1 MTLSDK
7 TVQTYKSI
15 LKEEL
20 VAAMGCTE
28 PIAIAYAS
36 AVLRHALGTLPTSV
50 RIGLSGNII
59 KNVKSVIVPATG
71 GMRGIAAAVAAGV
84 IAGCPERKLEVL
96 CALDETS
103 PNHIAMFM
111 EKTPIEIYEV
121 ENQIPFEIDLT
132 GQADSH
138 TVRVHLVNRHTN
150 ITEVVRDGK
159 DITNHYRLNE
169 AATEVYASDRALLNV
184 KDIITFADEV
194 PLDDIAPLLRRQIDM
209 NMAISREGLSESYGA
224 SIGRLIYADGN
235 CILRDRARAFAAAG
249 SDARMNGCELPV
261 CIISGS
267 GNQGITA
274 SVPVVVYAEA
284 MGASEEQLLRALI
297 VSDLI
302 TIHQKTGIGCLSAY
316 CGAISAGCG
325 CGTGI
330 CYLNGGKYYEIAHSL
345 VNSLAILSGTI
356 CDGAKA
362 SCAAKIAM
370 AVEAGIMGYEMMKA
384 GKQFYGGDG
393 IVTKGVENTIRNVGK
408 LARDGMSETDRE
420 IIRIMLS

>member
-36 AVLRHALGTLPTSV
+36 AVLRHALGTPPTSV

-103 PNHIAMFM
+103 PNHIATFM
-111 EKTPIEIYEV
+111 EQTPIEIYEV

-150 ITEVVRDGK
+150 ITEDRKSVV
-159 DITNHYRLNE
+159 
-169 AATEVYASDRALLNV
+169 
-184 KDIITFADEV
+184 
-194 PLDDIAPLLRRQIDM
+194 
-209 NMAISREGLSESYGA
+209 
-224 SIGRLIYADGN
+224 
-235 CILRDRARAFAAAG
+235 
-249 SDARMNGCELPV
+249 
-261 CIISGS
+261 
-267 GNQGITA
+267 
-274 SVPVVVYAEA
+274 
-284 MGASEEQLLRALI
+284 
-297 VSDLI
+297 
-302 TIHQKTGIGCLSAY
+302 
-316 CGAISAGCG
+316 
-325 CGTGI
+325 
-330 CYLNGGKYYEIAHSL
+330 
-345 VNSLAILSGTI
+345 
-356 CDGAKA
+356 
-362 SCAAKIAM
+362 
-370 AVEAGIMGYEMMKA
+370 
-384 GKQFYGGDG
+384 
-393 IVTKGVENTIRNVGK
+393 
-408 LARDGMSETDRE
+408 
-420 IIRIMLS
+420 